1 MVEKGFTALATIAQT
16 WEDSIQDGI
25 KENESSSEWTSGWA
39 TISQTFSGLLQQ
51 AWLAPVQ
58 LMVRPFFLIIQY
70 ELLGNHS
77 ISYYNVV
84 GCRYLSL
91 IY

>member
-1 MVEKGFTALATIAQT
+1 MVEKGFTTLATIAQT

-25 KENESSSEWTSGWA
+25 MENESSSKWTSGWA

-58 LMVRPFFLIIQY
+58 LMVHPFYFILFK
-70 ELLGNHS
+70 S
-77 ISYYNVV
+77 FSMSY
-84 GCRYLSL
+84 
-91 IY
+91 